1 MALKGSGPPGRAN
14 ACDEFEQEGP
24 RWEHTVGAGVK
35 RGRDRNYVNA
45 LYSHMK
51 VSKIKMKIKGIS
63 IYSIFVF

>member
-1 MALKGSGPPGRAN
+1 M
-14 ACDEFEQEGP
+14 
-24 RWEHTVGAGVK
+24 K